1 MSKNIFDSV
10 STKQA
15 LTSKGLDYFK
25 AFNEAYKT
33 DDFLSYS
40 EAAPFDLKQ
49 IEKWLAI
56 RKDFTYTE
64 SSGKQFFMKQ
74 AYTFAYLLISPIF
87 QPPAAIYLHNPKCHK
102 ILESRYKR
110 IIQ

>member
-64 SSGKQFFMKQ
+64 SSEGDGWVAFPITTIKKKYGI
-74 AYTFAYLLISPIF
+74 YT
-87 QPPAAIYLHNPKCHK
+87 IYLDYDRKLWRTTQT
-102 ILESRYKR
+102 ISEFGYYD
-110 IIQ
+110 

>member
-1 MSKNIFDSV
+1 MPKNIFDSI
-10 STKQA
+10 STKEA

-25 AFNEAYKT
+25 AFNEDYKT
-33 DDFLSYS
+33 NDFLSYS

-64 SSGKQFFMKQ
+64 STEGDGWIAFPITTINKKYGI
-74 AYTFAYLLISPIF
+74 YT
-87 QPPAAIYLHNPKCHK
+87 IYLN
-102 ILESRYKR
+102 EKR
-110 IIQ
+110 KLWRTKQTISEFGYYD

>member
-64 SSGKQFFMKQ
+64 SSEGDGWVAFPITTTKKKYGIYTIYIDNGRKLWRTKQ
-74 AYTFAYLLISPIF
+74 TISEF
-87 QPPAAIYLHNPKCHK
+87 GY
-102 ILESRYKR
+102 YD
-110 IIQ
+110 